1 MAPRLTLATAAAAAA
16 LLVLPA
22 VSSAATEIPNIPTG
36 SVSNVTATTAQLSAV
51 VNPNGGET
59 TYNFQIRRTG
69 TTDWE
74 TVSGAVLPAGTNAPV
89 PVTAEANLLQPE
101 TAYQVRVVAGNSA
114 GEIALDGLAFRTL
127 ATPTPT
133 PSASLSVSSVK
144 VKVGK
149 KSAYF
154 TSRVTVSAA
163 GSLGQSATTGSGK
176 KMRTWCTT
184 MTTARNA
191 ATYSLKCNL
200 GSKGRR
206 YLKKRPL
213 ALTVQTTLRAAT
225 GASVADTQPLTIKR
239 RR

>member
-59 TYNFQIRRTG
+59 TYNFQIRVTG
-69 TTDWE
+69 ANDWE
-74 TVSGAVLPAGTNAPV
+74 TVSGAVLPSGTAPV

-133 PSASLSVSSVK
+133 PSASLSVTSVK

-225 GASVADTQPLTIKR
+225 GASVADTQQLTIKR

>member
-1 MAPRLTLATAAAAAA
+1 MASRLTLTTAAAVTA

-59 TYNFQIRRTG
+59 TYNFQIRVTG
-69 TTDWE
+69 TNDWE
-74 TVSGAVLPAGTNAPV
+74 TVSGAMLPSGTTPV

-133 PSASLSVSSVK
+133 PSASLSVNSVK

-163 GSLGQSATTGSGK
+163 GSLGQSATTGSGGK
-176 KMRTWCTT
+176 LKTWCTT

-206 YLKKRPL
+206 YLKKKPL

-225 GASVADTQPLTIKR
+225 GASVADTQPLTIRRKR
-239 RR
+239 